1 MSENSISFN
10 RADFKKLHPFCL
22 VVDRDLAVVDM
33 GKTLARLAATSS
45 QKRTT
50 IHDLFRISSPK
61 NIDEFKQFTEN
72 ADHQVELAF
81 REGDKPVLRGGL
93 ILNQENDHLIF
104 ILTPVLTNASEL
116 EKFELSKND
125 FGPYDATS
133 NLMFLIDMNTLKYK
147 DEKKK
152 SDEALE
158 NLKYVQDIMVQK
170 EKMASLGQLVSG
182 VAHEVN
188 TPLGISITVVSL
200 IKTLYKKIRHNFD
213 QGSLDEED
221 FVLFLNEVEEGSILL
236 ERNLNNAAALIR
248 SFKKISVDQHADDLI
263 NIGVNAY
270 IHDILKSIETTFKGT
285 QISVEFA
292 PGEEQLV
299 NTYPGI
305 LTQIL
310 SNLFN
315 NSHMHGFDNGTIPGK
330 IRLRTTSLD
339 ENTVKIEYQDD
350 GKGMSEDTL
359 KNIFDPFFTT
369 NRGSGGSGLGMNI
382 VYNLVKHQ
390 LESELTI
397 SSKENEGMKFEF
409 TLHELEK
416 ANV

>member
-1 MSENSISFN
+1 
-10 RADFKKLHPFCL
+10 
-22 VVDRDLAVVDM
+22 
-33 GKTLARLAATSS
+33 
-45 QKRTT
+45 
-50 IHDLFRISSPK
+50 
-61 NIDEFKQFTEN
+61 
-72 ADHQVELAF
+72 
-81 REGDKPVLRGGL
+81 
-93 ILNQENDHLIF
+93 
-104 ILTPVLTNASEL
+104 
-116 EKFELSKND
+116 
-125 FGPYDATS
+125 
-133 NLMFLIDMNTLKYK
+133 
-147 DEKKK
+147 
-152 SDEALE
+152 
-158 NLKYVQDIMVQK
+158 

-200 IKTLYKKIRHNFD
+200 IKTLYKKIRHDFD

-221 FVLFLNEVEEGSILL
+221 FVLFLNEIEEGSILL
-236 ERNLNNAAALIR
+236 ERNLNNASALIR

-416 ANV
+416 VNV